1 MRCKTGV
8 AGINDSFI
16 IALIVSLWFM
26 PLPSGAVDV
35 SIGKPPGKMYDVGG
49 YDLQLYCTGNG
60 GPKVIVDTGL
70 GSSSMEWLA
79 IQDKVRE
86 HVRICSYDRA
96 GYGWSDEGPGPRTAA
111 LMARELHK
119 LLRVAQEAPPYIL
132 VGHSFG
138 GYIVQHFA
146 ESYPGEVVGMVLV
159 ESSHPEQAERLEQ
172 LAHIEASDDQQG
184 ARPAMVNPV
193 MLSQPR
199 GNPAG
204 NAREIGEFLNS
215 RRKAIFAQMD
225 ELSHF
230 TESGAQVAEL
240 RPFPEMPLI
249 VLSRGQPVWGESPA
263 GRAAEAEWQLLQKEL
278 AQLTGLG
285 EQRIASRSGHQVH
298 LDQPQLVIEAIT
310 DVVRTSNLQPTR
322 NTAGI
327 D

>member
-1 MRCKTGV
+1 M
-8 AGINDSFI
+8 
-16 IALIVSLWFM
+16 SLLFM
-26 PLPSGAVDV
+26 PASSGAVDV

-49 YDLQLYCTGNG
+49 YDLQLYCTGSG

-79 IQDKVRE
+79 IQDRVRK
-86 HVRICSYDRA
+86 HARICSYDRA

-111 LMARELHK
+111 LMAKELHK
-119 LLRVAQEAPPYIL
+119 LLQAAQEAPPYIL

-138 GYIVQHFA
+138 GYIAQHFA
-146 ESYPGEVVGMVLV
+146 ESYANEVVGMVLV
-159 ESSHPEQAERLEQ
+159 DSSHPEQTRRLQQ
-172 LAHIEASDDQQG
+172 LANLEAGDSLQQ
-184 ARPAMVNPV
+184 AHASSVNPV

-225 ELSHF
+225 ELSNF
-230 TESGAQVAEL
+230 AESGAQVAEL

-249 VLSRGQPVWGESPA
+249 VLSRGQPVWGETPA
-263 GRAAEAEWQLLQKEL
+263 GRAAEAQWQMLQKEL
-278 AQLTGLG
+278 AQLTNHS
-285 EQRIASRSGHQVH
+285 EQRIARHSGHHVH
-298 LDQPQLVIEAIT
+298 IDQPELVIEAIT
-310 DVVRTSNLQPTR
+310 DIVRASNLQPTR